1 TGLRLSK
8 TDPHTLEIP
17 SEPATFGAIQ
27 LTPNGTPILL
37 GPDGPTLGG
46 YPKPAVV
53 IRADRDFAGRL
64 MPGDTVRFVLVT
76 RAEAEAAWAKSTDE
90 KGQKRAQIAL
100 GLNARGFRTS

>member
-1 TGLRLSK
+1 M
-8 TDPHTLEIP
+8 EIP

-53 IRADRDFAGRL
+53 IRADRARAGRL
-64 MPGDTVRFVLVT
+64 MPGDPVRLLLVT
-76 RAEAEAAWAKSTDE
+76 WEEAKAAWDDE
-90 KGQKRAQIAL
+90 RNLRDRRLREIEL
-100 GLNARGFRTS
+100 GVNAAGFRAS